1 MLDAMS
7 RRELS
12 VLLGTAAVGVADAL
26 TSGCSPS
33 GDGDKSASASGGN
46 HESGRASGM
55 GDERIHHSTVPV
67 NGAKLHV
74 ARLGSGPPLLLL
86 HGWPEFWLTW
96 EPVMLRLADRFELI
110 VPDLRGFGDS
120 DKPSGPFGGK
130 EQGAD
135 MIALLEALRLDRVGV
150 VAHDVGGA
158 VAQAMAQAAP
168 DRLAGL
174 LFFSFIHPG
183 VGERFFSPDRLR
195 NIWYMF
201 FQENDFAPAL
211 VGATPDTVAR
221 YFSFFLKDW
230 PYRKDA
236 FDDVLPAFVENFRK
250 PGNIEG
256 GFNYYRAAI
265 PPRTN
270 PPGGKAAPP
279 APAIDIPTAVRWPE
293 HDKLFDPAWTDTLP
307 KFFNHL
313 DLKIFPGVGHFP
325 HREDPDAA
333 AEEIAAFFTRDDVAG
348 RLRRVQANG

>member
-1 MLDAMS
+1 
-7 RRELS
+7 
-12 VLLGTAAVGVADAL
+12 
-26 TSGCSPS
+26 
-33 GDGDKSASASGGN
+33 
-46 HESGRASGM
+46 M
-55 GDERIHHSTVPV
+55 GDPRIKHATVTA

-74 ARLGSGPPLLLL
+74 ARVGKGPPLLLL

-110 VPDLRGFGDS
+110 APDLRGFGDS
-120 DKPSGPFGGK
+120 DKPAGPFGGK

-135 MIALLEALRLDRVGV
+135 MLALLDALHLQRVGV

-168 DRLAGL
+168 DRIAGL

-183 VGERFFSPDRLR
+183 VGARFFSPDRLH

-201 FQENDFAPAL
+201 FQENGFAEAL
-211 VGATPDTVAR
+211 VGATPETVAR
-221 YFSFFLKDW
+221 YFSFFLEDW

-236 FDDVLPAFVENFRK
+236 FSDVMPAFIENFRK
-250 PGNIEG
+250 PGNIAG
-256 GFNYYRAAI
+256 GFNYYREAI

-270 PPGGKAAPP
+270 PPGGKPPAAPP
-279 APAIDIPTAVRWPE
+279 PIGIPTAVRWPE

-307 KFFNHL
+307 QHFTQL
-313 DLKIFPGVGHFP
+313 DLKTFPGVGHFP

-333 AEEIAAFFTRDDVAG
+333 AKEIAAFFSG
-348 RLRRVQANG
+348 KSLRPWNQAA

>member
-1 MLDAMS
+1 MPDVVS

-12 VLLGTAAVGVADAL
+12 ILLGTAAVAGAL
-26 TSGCSPS
+26 TTACSPHVG
-33 GDGDKSASASGGN
+33 GDENASAGGGGN
-46 HESGRASGM
+46 EGVRSGRV
-55 GDERIHHSTVPV
+55 GDEGVRHAMVSVS
-67 NGAKLHV
+67 GAKLHV

-96 EPVMLRLADRFELI
+96 KPVMLRLADRFELI
-110 VPDLRGFGDS
+110 APDLRGFGES
-120 DKPSGPFGGK
+120 DKPSGPFTGK

-135 MIALLEALRLDRVGV
+135 MIALLDALKLGRVGV

-174 LFFSFIHPG
+174 FFFSFIHPG

-211 VGATPDTVAR
+211 VGATPDTVQR

-230 PYRKDA
+230 AYRKGA
-236 FDDVLPAFVENFRK
+236 FDDVLPAFIENFRK

-279 APAIDIPTAVRWPE
+279 PPPVSIPTAVRWPE

-307 KFFNHL
+307 KFFTKL
-313 DLKIFPGVGHFP
+313 DLKFFPGVGHFP
-325 HREDPDAA
+325 HREDPDTAAREIGTFFSGDEVTSRFAA
-333 AEEIAAFFTRDDVAG
+333 ARTSG
-348 RLRRVQANG
+348 

>member
-7 RRELS
+7 RRELP
-12 VLLGTAAVGVADAL
+12 VLLGTAAAGAAGAL
-26 TSGCSPS
+26 AAACSPDR
-33 GDGDKSASASGGN
+33 DGGKDASRIVGGN
-46 HESGRASGM
+46 GSRGM
-55 GDERIHHSTVPV
+55 GDKQIHHSTVPV

-74 ARLGSGPPLLLL
+74 ARMGSGPPLLLL

-96 EPVMLRLADRFELI
+96 EPVMLRLADRFEMI
-110 VPDLRGFGDS
+110 APDLRGFGDS

-135 MIALLEALRLDRVGV
+135 MIALLDALGLERVGV

-174 LFFSFIHPG
+174 FFFSFIHPG
-183 VGERFFSPDRLR
+183 VGERFFSPDRLH

-201 FQENDFAPAL
+201 FHENEFAPAL

-230 PYRKDA
+230 PYRKNA
-236 FDDVLPAFVENFRK
+236 FDDVLPAFIENFRK

-256 GFNYYRAAI
+256 GFDYYRAAI

-279 APAIDIPTAVRWPE
+279 PPAIRLPTAVRWPE

-307 KFFNHL
+307 RYFERL

-325 HREDPDAA
+325 HREDPDTAA
-333 AEEIAAFFTRDDVAG
+333 TEIASFFAGEDVAG
-348 RLRRVQANG
+348 RFGTAQSHR